1 MTLVASEQITADGVP
16 EQHVDDTQFQPVD
29 IVDAVFEETYTAY
42 VTNARRIWA
51 KYAAKKSSKWS
62 GWIPEVPEVGGEGRT
77 KADLLKTL
85 ADKLREALEA
95 REETWD
101 KQLEDDIKAGKL
113 DYLRE
118 EALEEINREDLK
130 MKLGVM
136 SDSHDN
142 MPNIKRAVALF
153 NEIGVDLVVHA
164 GDFIAPFAI
173 DPLADLNCRVVG
185 VFGNN
190 DGERVI
196 LAQRFESIGEVHP
209 NLASVSL
216 GGKHIA
222 VMHYPELAI
231 PIAKSGDYDI
241 VVYGHTHKIAI
252 RNEKSLLLNPGETG
266 GWTTG
271 KATVAVVDVETL
283 GVTIHAL

>member
-1 MTLVASEQITADGVP
+1 
-16 EQHVDDTQFQPVD
+16 
-29 IVDAVFEETYTAY
+29 
-42 VTNARRIWA
+42 
-51 KYAAKKSSKWS
+51 
-62 GWIPEVPEVGGEGRT
+62 
-77 KADLLKTL
+77 
-85 ADKLREALEA
+85 
-95 REETWD
+95 
-101 KQLEDDIKAGKL
+101 
-113 DYLRE
+113 
-118 EALEEINREDLK
+118 

-216 GGKHIA
+216 GGKRIA

-252 RNEKSLLLNPGETG
+252 RKEKSLLLNPGETG

-283 GVTIHAL
+283 GATIHVL